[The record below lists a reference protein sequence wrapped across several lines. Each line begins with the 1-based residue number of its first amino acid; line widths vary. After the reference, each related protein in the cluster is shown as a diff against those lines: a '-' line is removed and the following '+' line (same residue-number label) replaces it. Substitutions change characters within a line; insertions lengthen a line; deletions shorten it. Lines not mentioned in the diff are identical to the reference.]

1 MITLFL
7 YLSLALYLTTYPGPA
22 HVAQDSRQ
30 PQFAKQG
37 DAATGEVL
45 KEESDQLQLNTRPCD
60 KNKDVIIFRKPFVK
74 GAAGTINCE
83 GRGEIKLVQ
92 VLQK

>member
-7 YLSLALYLTTYPGPA
+7 YLSLALYLTTYHSPA
-22 HVAQDSRQ
+22 IVAQDSQ

-45 KEESDQLQLNTRPCD
+45 KEESGQLQLNTRPCD
-60 KNKDVIIFRKPFVK
+60 RDKDVIIFRKPFVK